1 MGEKEGKKRR
11 LPPNGNEDSVIAL
24 DTFANRRDQGRLKK
38 RKAKDRE
45 FYHKAA
51 LKKKYQRLLT
61 KETGTKISSKKE
73 FSEPNDDKTEK
84 SLMLHHKKSSNQS
97 PEKQNQSN
105 KKKKK
110 RKPLKPDSFGDA
122 RRAAEDK
129 KKAMQER
136 QNQLEKIRVLK
147 KKKQKE
153 RNKKHGQL
161 TKKTKTGQPLMKNT
175 IDHLLEKIKKS
186 CS

>member
-1 MGEKEGKKRR
+1 
-11 LPPNGNEDSVIAL
+11 
-24 DTFANRRDQGRLKK
+24 
-38 RKAKDRE
+38 
-45 FYHKAA
+45 
-51 LKKKYQRLLT
+51 
-61 KETGTKISSKKE
+61 
-73 FSEPNDDKTEK
+73 
-84 SLMLHHKKSSNQS
+84 MLHHNKSSNQS

-122 RRAAEDK
+122 RRTAEDK